1 MDRDALTGMDLVNLD
16 TSGLDPDQMRAAEDR
31 ARAQADDARRVT
43 VEDLER
49 QWAERARAREQSGE
63 GRFEDAANRYQ
74 SKKAEGTFSNQ
85 AADPAAHGR
94 PAPHACRRHAPPTA
108 GPVRPPAARPAGQ
121 ECVRKD

>member
-49 QWAERARAREQSGE
+49 QWAERARAREQSGA
-63 GRFEDAANRYQ
+63 GRFQDAENRYQ
-74 SKKAEGTFSNQ
+74 SKQAEGTFSNK
-85 AADPAAHGR
+85 AADPAGDGR
-94 PAPHACRRHAPPTA
+94 SDERRV
-108 GPVRPPAARPAGQ
+108 GE
-121 ECVRKD
+121 ECVSTGRLRGARDPT